1 MTSLHA
7 LPLRTRASQ
16 IALILTRHGLG
27 YLVSILGLQQFV
39 PFRKGWFKRSHRDHP
54 YSRPE
59 HVRMALEELGPTF
72 IKLGQMASTRT
83 DLIPPAY
90 QAELVKLQDAAPVI
104 PTAQIEQA
112 LRDELGAGPD
122 ELFASFDRTP
132 LAAASIGQVH
142 AATLADGTEVVVKIR
157 RPGVIEKIEA
167 DLELLH
173 YLAVSVD
180 QHWELAHQYDVV
192 ALVQEFSQ
200 TLRAELDYIREGHNA
215 ERFAANF
222 ASNMTV
228 HIPRV
233 YWDHTTARVLTL
245 ERIRGLKISDVAA
258 IEAAGLER
266 AKIGQ
271 RTARLLLQM
280 VFEDGFFHADPHPGN
295 FFVEQGG
302 RIGVIDFGLV
312 GTVDAATQEQL
323 VNVLLAVTKQDT
335 QRLVDALLALG
346 VTHQVKDR
354 RGLEHALS
362 QLLSRYYGQA
372 LGELKVGPL
381 LEETFTI
388 MRTHHLQLPSQL
400 ALLLKTVVMSEGM
413 GMQLDPN
420 FRLAELL
427 APYAQRMILRQ
438 LSPFFWTKQL
448 GEASLD
454 MAWLG
459 VELPQQLRR
468 LLPMLERGEMQMSI
482 RPVDFEPFLHRLERI
497 ANRIVLGI
505 LAAAFIIGLA
515 ILLLVYHPS
524 SWQQW
529 AGPAFMIGF
538 FSALVLGVVIAWGIL
553 RSHRL

>member
-27 YLVSILGLQQFV
+27 YLVDILGLEQFV
-39 PFRKGWFKRSHRDHP
+39 PFRKGWFKHSHRDHP

-59 HVRMALEELGPTF
+59 HMRMALEELGPTF
-72 IKLGQMASTRT
+72 IKLGQMVSTRT

-90 QAELVKLQDAAPVI
+90 QAELVKLQDEAPVI
-104 PTAQIEQA
+104 PTEQIEQV

-122 ELFASFDRTP
+122 ELFATFDRTP

-142 AATLADGTEVVVKIR
+142 AATLSDGTEVVVKIR

-173 YLAVSVD
+173 HLAVSAN
-180 QHWELAHQYDVV
+180 QHWELARQYDVV

-200 TLRAELDYIREGHNA
+200 ALRAELDYIREGHNA
-215 ERFAANF
+215 ERFATNF
-222 ASNMTV
+222 ASNATV

-233 YWDHTTARVLTL
+233 YWNHTTVRVLTL
-245 ERIRGLKISDVAA
+245 ERIRGLKISDVVA

-266 AKIGQ
+266 PLIAR
-271 RTARLLLQM
+271 RTASLLLKM

-323 VNVLLAVTKQDT
+323 VNVLLALTKQDT

-354 RGLEHALS
+354 QGLEHALS
-362 QLLSRYYGQA
+362 QLLSRYYGRA

-388 MRTHHLQLPSQL
+388 MRTYRLQLPSQL

-420 FRLAELL
+420 FHLAELL

-438 LSPFFWTKQL
+438 FSPFFWTKQV

-459 VELPQQLRR
+459 VELPQHLRR

-482 RPVDFEPFLHRLERI
+482 RPIDVEPLLHRLELI
-497 ANRIVLGI
+497 CNRIVLGI
-505 LAAAFIIGLA
+505 LTAAFIIGLA
-515 ILLLVYHPS
+515 ILLLVYHPA

-553 RSHRL
+553 RSRRL